1 MRETMNISSDPTPR
15 RDDGPASPRTLLPQ
29 LAVELVIGL
38 GVALLLVLVGWASSN
53 AIRFVYGGY

>member
-1 MRETMNISSDPTPR
+1 MRETMNISSDQTPR
-15 RDDGPASPRTLLPQ
+15 RDDGSASPQRLLPQ
-29 LAVELVIGL
+29 LAVELVIGM